1 MDVIALVISICAF
14 IVSVL
19 VPIFEFLW
27 NNKMNKHNLE
37 AEYFREMYGEIM
49 YQKIPKA
56 LEFFHFDGKKIYGTD
71 NMLEVL
77 REIRTRSLYF
87 KVTDKMFFDELK
99 RTVQDLEDYI
109 VQTPDEMTTVQFA
122 TFYATVNQKI
132 EVIYARMSNK
142 YIGNK

>member
-1 MDVIALVISICAF
+1 M
-14 IVSVL
+14 
-19 VPIFEFLW
+19 
-27 NNKMNKHNLE
+27 
-37 AEYFREMYGEIM
+37 
-49 YQKIPKA
+49 
-56 LEFFHFDGKKIYGTD
+56 
-71 NMLEVL
+71 
-77 REIRTRSLYF
+77 YF

>member
-56 LEFFHFDGKKIYGTD
+56 IEYFHFDGKKIYGTD
-71 NMLEVL
+71 NMLDVL

-87 KVTDKMFFDELK
+87 KVTDKLFFDELK

>member
-37 AEYFREMYGEIM
+37 AEYFREMYGEII